1 MMSGDGVMEF
11 SQLAPA
17 PSPPVPL
24 KPIFPRLLLLSHIFS
39 IKAEQFGSLPKSLFL
54 PRQDCETSIELS
66 NLTCFSD
73 LDLISKVA
81 TLVQSTKFS

>member
-11 SQLAPA
+11 LNLHLHHHRQFRLSQFSRGYCSLVISFLSKQSSLAHY
-17 PSPPVPL
+17 L
-24 KPIFPRLLLLSHIFS
+24 NHCFYL
-39 IKAEQFGSLPKSLFL
+39 
-54 PRQDCETSIELS
+54 DIELS